1 MADESPVVA
10 RDGEIREVLL
20 NLCALPSVCCELSG
34 VRGGVGVVGGGH
46 DGLAYSVT
54 VGVEAAVEK
63 RAEVGVATEVDGRL
77 RRAKRQ
83 AEGC

>member
-1 MADESPVVA
+1 M
-10 RDGEIREVLL
+10 
-20 NLCALPSVCCELSG
+20 
-34 VRGGVGVVGGGH
+34 VGGGH